1 VGRAEARVINLSL
14 SIPWRSARSS
24 AIGSGEEAPDM
35 FDFAWPAI
43 SLDTIESF
51 FSLAIG
57 FGVAGLCAT
66 GYRLFSEHFP
76 SFRLLEMGPTAA
88 RFASI
93 PLLMFSAPFIIM
105 RNTLRGRRIEG
116 RRAEFVMVATVIA
129 GLWSLMSGTVVVMA
143 LQMLL
148 SA

>member
-1 VGRAEARVINLSL
+1 
-14 SIPWRSARSS
+14 
-24 AIGSGEEAPDM
+24 M
-35 FDFAWPAI
+35 FDYTWPAI
-43 SLDTIESF
+43 SPDVIVSF

-57 FGVAGLCAT
+57 FSVAGMCAT
-66 GYRLFSEHFP
+66 GYRVFAEHFP
-76 SFRLLEMGPTAA
+76 SFRLLEVGPATA

-129 GLWSLMSGTVVVMA
+129 GCWSLMSGTVVVMG
-143 LQMLL
+143 LQVLL

>member
-1 VGRAEARVINLSL
+1 M
-14 SIPWRSARSS
+14 
-24 AIGSGEEAPDM
+24 GSGEEAPDM

-76 SFRLLEMGPTAA
+76 SFRLLEIGPTAA